1 MHDRVRRPS
10 LVGPLI
16 LVTIGV
22 LLLLSQLGRLRWDV
36 LWSLWRYWPV
46 ILILIGI
53 ETLLGAS
60 RSRILYVFGVLIAVA
75 VLAGLVGYVMIRGA
89 VTPGQ
94 RPVASTETLSQG
106 LQDVER
112 GLVTLQL
119 SGGTIDVGALSDSP
133 NLVEGTIEYGEQS
146 RKVVE
151 KLTVRNSQAEYNL
164 SGGPESVLWT
174 TGANRNETWQL
185 RFTPR
190 VPLDIRIDMGAGNVQ
205 ADLSSLKISNLEVN
219 MGAGSTKLT
228 LPAVEGSSSVSVKLP
243 VGGVTIVAPPGVGV
257 RMRANKLLTAVNV
270 GGGRFTH
277 SGDEWV
283 SYNYATS
290 PSRVDLRIENVIGS
304 IDLR

>member
-1 MHDRVRRPS
+1 VHHRVRRPS

-16 LVTIGV
+16 LITIGV

-60 RSRILYVFGVLIAVA
+60 RSRVLYLFGVLIAVA
-75 VLAGLVGYVMIRGA
+75 VLVGLVGYVMVRGA
-89 VTPGQ
+89 MTLGQ
-94 RPVASTETLSQG
+94 RPVTSTETLSQG
-106 LQDVER
+106 LQDAER
-112 GLVTLQL
+112 GLVTLRL
-119 SGGTIDVGALSDSP
+119 SGGTINVGALSDSP
-133 NLVEGTIEYGEQS
+133 NLVEGEIEYGNQS
-146 RKVVE
+146 RQVE
-151 KLTVRNSQAEYNL
+151 QKLTVRNSQAEYDL
-164 SGGPESVLWT
+164 SGGPEGAWWT
-174 TGANRNETWQL
+174 TGTNTSETWQL

-190 VPLDIRIDMGAGNVQ
+190 VALDIRIDMGAGNVQ

-219 MGAGSTKLT
+219 MGAGSMQLT
-228 LPAVEGSSSVSVKLP
+228 LPAVEGSSIVSVKLP
-243 VGGVTIVAPPGVGV
+243 VGRVDIVVLPGVGV
-257 RMRANKLLTAVNV
+257 RMRANTLLTSVNV
-270 GGGRFTH
+270 GGDRFTH

-290 PSRVDLRIENVIGS
+290 LSKVDLRIESVIGS